1 MASAGKIQTFHGFSH
16 THTDVQKLCM
26 ELWLHFEMV
35 ILPPFFS
42 KHFTLVFLHL
52 VLFNGTPELAR
63 PLPTPQ
69 KWGKPQ
75 QPVQTPRQR
84 AALTLSRVISGRL
97 GVMSLLSLSCS
108 EMGSDAS

>member
-1 MASAGKIQTFHGFSH
+1 MEEPWLQLGRYKLSLAFHTPPQMCKNSAWNFGHI
-16 THTDVQKLCM
+16 
-26 ELWLHFEMV
+26 
-35 ILPPFFS
+35 FS
-42 KHFTLVFLHL
+42 KHFTVAFLHL
-52 VLFNGTPELAR
+52 VLLTGTPELAR
-63 PLPTPQ
+63 PLPTPL